1 VKVLRTPV
9 ALVALLA
16 AGSALGSVGKV
27 TALEGGAVRTP
38 KAGGEQALSVGA
50 AIELEDTVRT
60 SAGGFLK
67 LVLTDGTA
75 LALGPDS
82 ELVLEVAEFAGQERG
97 AFSARLVLGRFWA
110 SVKKAVAG
118 STTRF
123 EVKSGRAVAGVRGTI
138 FRLEATPL
146 VAGSRPPKIRETLV
160 RVLEGRVAVDAQVRR
175 GKEKAPPPSTTP
187 GPRKE
192 VAGPEEVSADEWEKR
207 FVELQKN
214 QQVAVGDTYFRT
226 GRFDPKKKDAL
237 DRFLD
242 KHP

>member
-1 VKVLRTPV
+1 MRVLR
-9 ALVALLA
+9 AQLALGALLVAGPALA
-16 AGSALGSVGKV
+16 SVGQV
-27 TALEGGAVRTP
+27 TALEGTAVRIP
-38 KAGGEQALSVGA
+38 KAGGEQALASGA

-60 SAGGFLK
+60 AAGGFVK

-82 ELVLEVAEFAGQERG
+82 ELVLEVAEFAGQERS

-110 SVKKAVAG
+110 RVKKAVAG
-118 STTRF
+118 CTTRF

-138 FRLEATPL
+138 FRLDATPL
-146 VAGSRPPKIRETLV
+146 VAGSHPPKIRETLV
-160 RVLEGRVAVDAQVRR
+160 RVLEGRVGVDAQVRR
-175 GKEKAPPPSTTP
+175 GKGKAPPPTAP

-192 VAGPEEVSADEWEKR
+192 VAGPQEVSADEWEKR

-226 GRFDPKKKDAL
+226 GSFDPKKKDAL

>member
-1 VKVLRTPV
+1 MRVLR
-9 ALVALLA
+9 AHLALGALLVA
-16 AGSALGSVGKV
+16 GPALGSVGQV
-27 TALEGGAVRTP
+27 TAVEGTAVRVP
-38 KAGGEQALSVGA
+38 KAAGEQPLAAGTAL
-50 AIELEDTVRT
+50 ELEDTVRT
-60 SAGGFLK
+60 AAGSFLK
-67 LVLTDGTA
+67 LSLTDGTE

-82 ELVLEVAEFAGQERG
+82 ELLLEVAEFAGQERG
-97 AFSARLVLGRFWA
+97 TFSARLLLGRFWA

-138 FRLEATPL
+138 FRLDATPL

-160 RVLEGRVAVDAQVRR
+160 RVLEGRVGVDAQVRR
-175 GKEKAPPPSTTP
+175 GKGKAPPPTTP

-192 VAGPEEVSADEWEKR
+192 VAGPEEVSAEEWEKR

-226 GRFDPKKKDAL
+226 GSFDPKKKDAL